1 MKKKIAI
8 NGFGRIGRCALRA
21 LLERE
26 SDYVEIVAVNGI
38 KNPEEGLFNF
48 IHDSIYGK
56 FEEDIYVKDGN
67 YVCKNSKI
75 KVINERDLDKLPWGE
90 LGVDIVI
97 ESTGK
102 FTDKKSASKHIEA
115 GAEKVVIS
123 APSKDADATLVLGV
137 NHEEYNS
144 DEHNII
150 SNASCTTNCLAPVA
164 KVLLDEYG
172 VFTGEM
178 TTIHSY
184 TSNQN
189 LLDAVNKKDLRRS
202 RAAGMSL
209 IPTTTGAA
217 KAIKEV
223 IPELEDK
230 IDGMAVRV
238 PTSAVSLVD
247 LVVNLNQKV
256 TKEEINK
263 LLKEKAEGE
272 LKGILGFSELPLV
285 SSDYIKD
292 SRSSI
297 IDALS
302 TDTIEKTVKIISWYD
317 NEWGYSNRLVELTEF
332 IASKQ

>member
-1 MKKKIAI
+1 MKKKVAI
-8 NGFGRIGRCALRA
+8 NGFGRIGRCAFRSF
-21 LLERE
+21 LEKNSE
-26 SDYVEIVAVNGI
+26 KIDIVAINGI

-56 FEEDIYVKDGN
+56 FEGN
-67 YVCKNSKI
+67 I
-75 KVINERDLDKLPWGE
+75 KVDDDFYVYKDHRVKITNERDLTKLPWDE

-102 FTDKKSASKHIEA
+102 FTDKKSASTHIES
-115 GAEKVVIS
+115 GAKKVIIS
-123 APSKDADATLVLGV
+123 APSKDADLTVVMGV
-137 NHEEYNS
+137 NQDKYNPK
-144 DEHNII
+144 EHNII
-150 SNASCTTNCLAPVA
+150 SNASCTTNCLAPLA

-202 RAAGMSL
+202 RAAAMSL

-223 IPELEDK
+223 IPELDGK
-230 IDGMAVRV
+230 IDGMSVRV

-247 LVVNLNQKV
+247 LVVNLNKEV
-256 TKEEINK
+256 TKEEINN

-272 LKGILGFSELPLV
+272 LKGILGFSDEPLV
-285 SSDYIKD
+285 SVDYIKD

-297 IDALS
+297 IDGLS
-302 TDTIEKTVKIISWYD
+302 TDAIEKTVKIISWYD
-317 NEWGYSNRLVELTEF
+317 NEWGYSNRLVQLTEYV
-332 IASKQ
+332 ASK

>member
-1 MKKKIAI
+1 MKKKVAI
-8 NGFGRIGRCALRA
+8 NGFGRIGRCALRSF
-21 LLERE
+21 LEE
-26 SDYVEIVAVNGI
+26 GSDKIEITAINGI
-38 KNPEEGLFNF
+38 KDPEKGLFHF
-48 IHDSIYGK
+48 VYDSVYGK
-56 FEEDIYVKDGN
+56 FNGDIRVDGDYYIFN
-67 YVCKNSKI
+67 NKKI
-75 KVINERDLDKLPWGE
+75 RVLNERDLNELPWKE
-90 LGVDIVI
+90 LGIDIVL

-102 FTDKKSASKHIEA
+102 FTDKKNASKHIEA
-115 GAEKVVIS
+115 GAKKVVIS

-137 NHEEYNS
+137 NHEEYKS

-189 LLDAVNKKDLRRS
+189 LLDVVNKKDLRRS

-256 TKEEINK
+256 TKEEINN
-263 LLKEKAEGE
+263 LLKEKSEGE
-272 LKGILGFSELPLV
+272 LKGILGFSDLPLV

-302 TDTIEKTVKIISWYD
+302 TDTIENTVKIISWYD

-332 IASKQ
+332 IASK

>member
-26 SDYVEIVAVNGI
+26 SDYIDVVAVNGI

-56 FEEDIYVKDGN
+56 FEENIYVKDG
-67 YVCKNSKI
+67 YYECKDSKI
-75 KVINERDLDKLPWGE
+75 KVINERDLDELPWRE

-102 FTDKKSASKHIEA
+102 FTDKKSASKHIKA

-137 NHEEYNS
+137 NHKKYKA

-150 SNASCTTNCLAPVA
+150 SNASCTTNCLAPIA
-164 KVLLDEYG
+164 KILLDEYG

-184 TSNQN
+184 TNNQN

-223 IPELEDK
+223 VPELEDK
-230 IDGMAVRV
+230 IYGMAVRV

-247 LVVNLNQKV
+247 LVVNLKQKV

-263 LLKEKAEGE
+263 LLKEKANGE

-285 SSDYIKD
+285 SADYIKD
-292 SRSSI
+292 QRSSI
-297 IDALS
+297 VDALS
-302 TDTIEKTVKIISWYD
+302 TDTIENTVKIVSWYD

-332 IASKQ
+332 VASK

>member
-1 MKKKIAI
+1 MKKKLVI
-8 NGFGRIGRCALRA
+8 NGFGRIGRCALRV
-21 LLERE
+21 LLERDFE
-26 SDYVEIVAVNGI
+26 HIDIVAVNGI

-56 FEEDIYVKDGN
+56 FEEEIHIEGDYYIYKD
-67 YVCKNSKI
+67 KKI
-75 KVINERDLDKLPWGE
+75 KIINERDLNKLPWDE
-90 LGVDIVI
+90 LDVDIVM

-115 GAEKVVIS
+115 GAKKVVLS
-123 APSKDADATLVLGV
+123 APSKNADLTLVLGV
-137 NHEEYNS
+137 NQKEYIAE
-144 DEHNII
+144 EHNII

-164 KVLLDEYG
+164 KILIDEYG

-202 RAAGMSL
+202 RAAGISL

-223 IPELEDK
+223 IPELENK

-247 LVVNLNQKV
+247 LVVNLNKKV
-256 TKEEINK
+256 TKEEINN
-263 LLKEKAEGE
+263 LLKEKSEGE
-272 LKGILGFSELPLV
+272 LKGILGYSELPLV

-302 TDTIEKTVKIISWYD
+302 TDTIENTVKIISWYD

-332 IASKQ
+332 IASK